1 MFRHSTKSFAC
12 RDFLPKHHNEIVER
26 GQALLCRNMAK
37 SNTSLAS
44 LSIMAG
50 DILLKV
56 DDKEVTDV
64 NTLKSIMFGYNLGD
78 EATLKINRNGKEMDV
93 KIKFTSMNKN

>member
-1 MFRHSTKSFAC
+1 MLSFA
-12 RDFLPKHHNEIVER
+12 KESTTKKKGKWNNEGNYFSRRQWYKTVSAD
-26 GQALLCRNMAK
+26 Q
-37 SNTSLAS
+37 SN
-44 LSIMAG
+44 IKAG